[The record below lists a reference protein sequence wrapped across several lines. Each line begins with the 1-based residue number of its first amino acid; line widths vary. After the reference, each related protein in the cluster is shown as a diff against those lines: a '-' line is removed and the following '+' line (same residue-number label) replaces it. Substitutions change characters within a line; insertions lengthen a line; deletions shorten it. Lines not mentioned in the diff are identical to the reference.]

1 MIDIADDNLK
11 LALVQALLHHEVL
24 APFDRSKFILE
35 HNLPHGEGEGGY
47 PEDADPDEN
56 PDYRKVH
63 EIESELLSWLEPKHL
78 PLIEYIHWAG
88 GQDVQHWIWTF
99 WDGESDEFDIT
110 DLTGIASLTAL
121 RSLSLVSC
129 CSVHDLAPLT
139 GMATLETLVCCGTSK
154 AGAGVRDVRPLAS
167 LPNLRRLD
175 LDYHRELRDLSS
187 LAGHPTLSE
196 LNVNHTAVED
206 LSFALTLPKL
216 TKLDASLWGG
226 SASIAAANASVIDAL
241 RARGVKTTVW

>member
-1 MIDIADDNLK
+1 MTEIVDKNLK
-11 LALVQALLHHEVL
+11 LALVQALLHHDVHP
-24 APFDRSKFILE
+24 PFDRTKFILE

-56 PDYRKVH
+56 PDYRKVY

-78 PLIEYIHWAG
+78 PLIEYVQWQG

-129 CSVHDLAPLT
+129 CTVQDLTPLA
-139 GMATLETLVCCGTSK
+139 GMATLEALVYCGPGK
-154 AGAGVRDVRPLAS
+154 KDAGVRDVRPLAS
-167 LPNLRRLD
+167 LPGLRKLD
-175 LDYHRELRDLSS
+175 LDYHRELRDLSP

-196 LNVNHTAVED
+196 LNVSNTAVED

-216 TKLDASLWGG
+216 TKLTASPWGAG
-226 SASIAAANASVIDAL
+226 KPIAPANASVIDAL
-241 RARGVKTTVW
+241 LARGVKTAVT